1 MAYPGQLTEKGIF
14 KTAERLGL
22 DLDRLR
28 EDMESPEIAESL
40 ERTRDLAKALG
51 VTGTPA
57 FVIGNELLPGAAS
70 LDRLKAFVRR
80 ARKSG

>member
-1 MAYPGQLTEKGIF
+1 MAYPGRLTEKGVF
-14 KTAERLGL
+14 KTAERLGI

-28 EDMESPEIAESL
+28 EAMESPEIAETL
-40 ERTRDLAKALG
+40 ARNQDLAKALG

-57 FVIGNELLPGAAS
+57 FVIGNELVPGAVS

-80 ARKSG
+80 ARRGG